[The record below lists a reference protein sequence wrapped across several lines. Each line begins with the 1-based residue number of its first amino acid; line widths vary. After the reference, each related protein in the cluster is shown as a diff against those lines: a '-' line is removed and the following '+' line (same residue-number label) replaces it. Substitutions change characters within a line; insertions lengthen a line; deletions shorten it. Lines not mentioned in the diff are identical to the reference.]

1 MSGTVELRECIWLM
15 WHGAA
20 TDQWNP
26 RLIMPLIL
34 RFFLQ
39 ESQTTV
45 VQRCA
50 LDSTVVL
57 SDVYRE
63 GRGTD
68 INSFTCNGRICLRLD
83 NRTWRRLGAL
93 KRLNYL
99 TTWLVGCHED
109 GSFTPVG
116 LCQSRKRVKSLQ
128 ACKF

>member
-50 LDSTVVL
+50 LKSTVVL
-57 SDVYRE
+57 SIVYRE
-63 GRGTD
+63 GGGTE
-68 INSFTCNGRICLRLD
+68 IGSFTCDGRICLGLG
-83 NRTWRRLGAL
+83 NGTCRRLGAL
-93 KRLNYL
+93 MV
-99 TTWLVGCHED
+99 TED
-109 GSFTPVG
+109 E
-116 LCQSRKRVKSLQ
+116 Q
-128 ACKF
+128 